1 MPLLR
6 TPGGGPPDPRPK
18 PPGRPPDPP
27 GRRPRPPGRRPDPP
41 EGRTEPSAARAE
53 AGHRGARTAQRAPR
67 HRAARRGPR
76 RFTRRDLAVIGVL
89 LGIPVLLDIAII
101 WGPTLASV
109 GLSFTHWDGIGDISW
124 AGTENYRNLFTA
136 YPAFWPAAGHNLL
149 WLAFL
154 ALVATPFGLLL
165 AVLIDRGVR
174 FSRFYQSTLYMP
186 VVLSLAVVGFIAQLI
201 FSRDQGA
208 LNAIIGNTA
217 EPTDWLGDPDL
228 NIWMI
233 LLAAA
238 WRHTGYVMILFLAGL
253 KAVDPSLKEAAA
265 IDGASEAQTFFR
277 VILPTLRP
285 VNVIVGVITVIEALR
300 AFDIVYAVNK
310 GRNGLELL
318 SVLVTDNI
326 IGEASRIGFG
336 SAIAVV
342 LLVFSLGFVVT
353 FLVQELRGERER

>member
-1 MPLLR
+1 MALLQS
-6 TPGGGPPDPRPK
+6 PGGEPL
-18 PPGRPPDPP
+18 DPP
-27 GRRPRPPGRRPDPP
+27 PRSFGSGGNPGPEPQAGRGTPHDTAGR
-41 EGRTEPSAARAE
+41 
-53 AGHRGARTAQRAPR
+53 ARTSRR
-67 HRAARRGPR
+67 GGRRGPR
-76 RFTRRDLAVIGVL
+76 RFTRRDLAVMGVL
-89 LGIPVLLDIAII
+89 LGIPILLDVVIV

-109 GLSFTHWDGIGDISW
+109 VLSFTSWDGIGDISW
-124 AGTENYRNLFTA
+124 VGTKNYENLFTS
-136 YPAFWPAAGHNLL
+136 YPAFWPAARHNLL

-154 ALVATPFGLLL
+154 GLIATPFGLLL

-208 LNAIIGNTA
+208 LNAILADTDN
-217 EPTDWLGDPDL
+217 PTDWLGDPDL
-228 NIWMI
+228 NLWMI

-238 WRHTGYVMILFLAGL
+238 WRHTGYVMILYLAGL

-277 VILPTLRP
+277 VVFPTLRP

-342 LLVFSLGFVVT
+342 LLLFSMGFVVT
-353 FLVQELRGERER
+353 FLVQEIRGEKNR